1 MPSLFNERHVNN
13 HVIYVEAVQFF
24 RSCDDSLFVFFKVL
38 VDAFFA

>member
-1 MPSLFNERHVNN
+1 MPSLFNERHVKN

-24 RSCDDSLFVFFKVL
+24 RSCDDSFVFFKVL